1 MTNEVILHLKK
12 KKLPPK
18 FIYSVL
24 GGLWK
29 ILFLKKYGVK
39 YTFNYD
45 FRKEKGPY
53 FLISNH
59 TSRVD
64 YVFAGLPAMPA
75 KFNFVVGYNEFFR
88 SHLRGVFDLLQ
99 IIPKKNFVPDI
110 YTVKEINRIIS
121 KGGKIMIFPEGM
133 SSIGGMNQP
142 VATGTGKLLK
152 HYKIPVYYSVI
163 RGGYLTTPKYSL
175 DDRFGTVEVTFDR
188 MFTPEDL
195 EKLSPEEIE
204 DVVND
209 KLWHDDY
216 KWNKEKKYVYKNNG
230 KIAEN
235 LHQLLYK
242 CPKCHAEFTMK
253 GEGNTIKCLAC
264 GNGATISDTY
274 EMTPFNDDCVIPATQ
289 SEWFNM
295 QREAAKEEIKDPDF
309 KLIENV
315 KLGLLPEKGLLK
327 DQKTSEI
334 RGSGVLTL
342 NKTGL
347 KFDGEKDGA
356 PYSFFIPVSELPTYG
371 MCTDVSRFYTFVDG
385 KFHEFYP
392 ERDIVEKFFLAT
404 EELHRAA
411 GGKWRDFKF
420 PKNR

>member
-99 IIPKKNFVPDI
+99 IIPKKNFVPDL

-175 DDRFGTVEVTFDR
+175 EDRFGTVEVTFDR

-209 KLWHDDY
+209 KL
-216 KWNKEKKYVYKNNG
+216 
-230 KIAEN
+230 
-235 LHQLLYK
+235 
-242 CPKCHAEFTMK
+242 
-253 GEGNTIKCLAC
+253 
-264 GNGATISDTY
+264 
-274 EMTPFNDDCVIPATQ
+274 
-289 SEWFNM
+289 
-295 QREAAKEEIKDPDF
+295 
-309 KLIENV
+309 
-315 KLGLLPEKGLLK
+315 
-327 DQKTSEI
+327 
-334 RGSGVLTL
+334 
-342 NKTGL
+342 
-347 KFDGEKDGA
+347 
-356 PYSFFIPVSELPTYG
+356 
-371 MCTDVSRFYTFVDG
+371 
-385 KFHEFYP
+385 
-392 ERDIVEKFFLAT
+392 
-404 EELHRAA
+404 
-411 GGKWRDFKF
+411 
-420 PKNR
+420 